1 MLTTEGDIDPIG
13 YRAAEHLISDQTIRA
28 VAYCQQTASTN
39 TLALMDLQG
48 GVIEVPKLFLADT
61 QTDGRGRHGRTWIS
75 NSGTLTFSLAV
86 DRRTTN
92 VRSSKLMSLA
102 VGIAIARS
110 LEFEF
115 APLQAKLKWPND
127 VYIGGGKVA
136 GILLETTQKA
146 PEHVVIGVGMNVADA
161 PDLGEEAGSVR
172 SVAQVVGRQV
182 KRYELLYGVVLNIIR
197 AIAEVD
203 DFANDLVAEFRS
215 RCLLTGG
222 LVRFRHG
229 GHPCEGRCIGVSEDG
244 ELLVD
249 TESGLQRLQSGEAH
263 LVRVRSVS

>member
-1 MLTTEGDIDPIG
+1 MLTTEGDVDPMG
-13 YRAAEHLISDQTIRA
+13 YRAAEQLISDGTLRA

-39 TLALMDLQG
+39 TLALTDLQG
-48 GVIEVPKLFLADT
+48 GAMEVPKLFLVDT

-86 DRRTTN
+86 DRPTPH

-102 VGIAIARS
+102 VGVAIARS

-127 VYIGGGKVA
+127 VYIDGGKVA

-146 PEHVVIGVGMNVADA
+146 PKHVVIGVGMNVADK
-161 PDLGEEAGSVR
+161 PDLGDEADSVR

-182 KRYELLYGVVLNIIR
+182 NRYELLYGLVASIIR
-197 AIAEVD
+197 AISEEID
-203 DFANDLVAEFRS
+203 SPNDLLAEFRS

-229 GHPCEGRCIGVSEDG
+229 GHPREGRCIGVSEDG

-249 TESGLQRLQSGEAH
+249 TKSGLQRLQSGEAH